1 MHRRALTAAVFA
13 LWGLLAWM
21 YGAGLDRS
29 PAYLVHDEVVYAIN
43 AHAIASTLHDINGQF
58 LPLSFHVS
66 GGFFATPVNIYVT
79 ALFLKFLPLTEV
91 TTRVPSVVIGLLNIA
106 LLFGIGRRLFANA
119 WLAVLAAVVFALTP
133 AHFIH
138 SRLGTDHEYAVTAV
152 LAWALCVIGHDVLS
166 TRRLAVAGAILGA
179 GVYTYLGAL
188 ITMPVCVAITWVVLW
203 RRGERSLAPFA
214 AVAGGFAIIL
224 VPFVAWHL
232 SHPSQYL
239 DQMKMYSLGETPS
252 AEPVGVIDRVAA
264 YWDYFNPSF
273 LFFAG
278 DTGLINGTRFTGV
291 FLLPLLILLPA
302 GLIKLFRT
310 IKSPSTLLV
319 VLCLLTAP
327 LAAAVVGEPYRINRA
342 LVLLPFVALVAA
354 MGVEVLWA
362 ARTAGSWSRVAVVL
376 LLALM
381 PLQFAGFYRDY
392 FGDYRLRSA
401 KWLEYNIG
409 GGMEEL
415 IRQQPSSGTV
425 PVYIADN
432 IQWAPY
438 YWQFYQAKH
447 ERPDVASG
455 TAFMD
460 VHAMT
465 AATIPAGSV
474 VLCRIAD
481 ESALLAAGLTR
492 VAAIP
497 EPDGVPWFAV
507 LRK

>member
-1 MHRRALTAAVFA
+1 MRRRAPVAAM
-13 LWGLLAWM
+13 LSLLGACAWV

-43 AHAIASTLHDINGQF
+43 AHAIATTLRDINGQF
-58 LPLSFHVS
+58 LPLSFHVA

-79 ALFLKFLPLTEV
+79 ALFLKFLPLSEV

-106 LLFGIGRRLFANA
+106 LLFGIAKRLFTES
-119 WLAVLAAVVFALTP
+119 WLAVLAAAVFALTP

-152 LAWALCVIGHDVLS
+152 LAWALCVVGHDLLS
-166 TRRLAVAGAILGA
+166 TRRLMLAGAILGA

-188 ITMPVCVAITWVVLW
+188 ITMPVCVAITWAALW
-203 RRGERSLAPFA
+203 RKGERSAAPFA
-214 AVAGGFAIIL
+214 AVAGGFALML
-224 VPFVAWHL
+224 VPFLAWHL

-239 DQMKMYSLGETPS
+239 DQMKMYSLGETQSTQPI
-252 AEPVGVIDRVAA
+252 GLGDRVAA
-264 YWDYFNPSF
+264 YWDYFKPSF
-273 LFFAG
+273 RFFAG
-278 DTGLINGTRFTGV
+278 DTGLINGTRYTGV
-291 FLLPLLILLPA
+291 FLLPLLVLLPVGLATLSGRLQSPSILLVA
-302 GLIKLFRT
+302 
-310 IKSPSTLLV
+310 
-319 VLCLLTAP
+319 LCLLTAP

-342 LVLLPFVALVAA
+342 LMMLPFVALVAG
-354 MGVEVLWA
+354 MGVEALWA
-362 ARTAGSWSRVAVVL
+362 ARARWCRVAVVL
-376 LLALM
+376 LLILM

-392 FGDYRLRSA
+392 FGDDRLRSA

-425 PVYIADN
+425 PVYIADTL
-432 IQWAPY
+432 QWAAY

-447 ERPDVASG
+447 GRPDLASR
-455 TAFMD
+455 TTFVD
-460 VHAMT
+460 LK
-465 AATIPAGSV
+465 TINVISVPVGGV
-474 VLCRIAD
+474 VLCRVAD
-481 ESALLAAGLTR
+481 EAALLAAGLTR